1 MLQVVNGVDQV
12 VSEKLNEAAME
23 FFALSSAKLAHIHL
37 NSLLEKENIR
47 VSRSPALANH
57 LWSGSFLWTNHVTPS
72 GLAILVFTSES
83 YLKTDIMKQA
93 LVLECSTKFNYSEED
108 VTKLTET
115 MIIFPNSVEELTER
129 LKALLV
135 ISSFLFEETK
145 MLPQAAKKLVN
156 WCTDNRSLL
165 EARAA
170 SDKFYLTMLTLAI
183 DERIY
188 LWLKSC
194 CKAVNVTSTAVSFMN
209 FTTITSSIE
218 LNNFH
223 YAVPS
228 SVKAFRPKSSNENKE
243 DS

>member
-1 MLQVVNGVDQV
+1 MLQVANGVDQV

-37 NSLLEKENIR
+37 NSLLETENIR
-47 VSRSPALANH
+47 VSISPALANH

-72 GLAILVFTSES
+72 GLAISVFTSES

-115 MIIFPNSVEELTER
+115 MIIFPTSVEELTER

-135 ISSFLFEETK
+135 ISSFLFEVTK

-156 WCTDNRSLL
+156 W
-165 EARAA
+165 
-170 SDKFYLTMLTLAI
+170 
-183 DERIY
+183 
-188 LWLKSC
+188 
-194 CKAVNVTSTAVSFMN
+194 
-209 FTTITSSIE
+209 
-218 LNNFH
+218 
-223 YAVPS
+223 
-228 SVKAFRPKSSNENKE
+228 
-243 DS
+243 